1 MSKPHPDDYKM
12 THLETDFSTKKIF
25 ALILSVLLFFV
36 VPIVTIETISSKIS
50 KNISDGQVAG
60 VSTTQ
65 TNFTNSNVLNL
76 FGVSLNLNSQSGLL
90 ILGGVVLFGI
100 AIILIIYLFIDN
112 NAKNKSKS

>member
-36 VPIVTIETISSKIS
+36 VPIITVESIGKQLSHNPTEG
-50 KNISDGQVAG
+50 NVAG
-60 VSTTQ
+60 VSTSQ
-65 TNFTNSNVLNL
+65 ASATNSNVLNI
-76 FGVSLNLNSQSGLL
+76 FGANLNLNSQSGLL

-100 AIILIIYLFIDN
+100 AIILMIYLFIDN